1 MTVPDTNDAR
11 RDWLAVLA
19 RAARPALEEAAD
31 RIGAPAGETVRAAEC
46 GMVMLRGRVGG
57 TGGAFNLGE
66 ASVARSAVRIGAA
79 LGVGYALGRDRRK
92 AELIAVFDALLQ
104 DEARRAQLMREV
116 VEPLREAQAERR
128 EEQSARTASSRV
140 DFFTMVRGEA

>member
-1 MTVPDTNDAR
+1 MTTPDTNDAR

-19 RAARPALEEAAD
+19 RADRPALEEAAG
-31 RIGAPAGETVRAAEC
+31 RVGAPAGDTVRAAEC

-57 TGGAFNLGE
+57 TGEAFNLGE

-104 DEARRAQLMREV
+104 DEAWRPLLMREV
-116 VEPLREAQAERR
+116 VEPMRQAQAECR
-128 EEQSARTASSRV
+128 EVHSARTASSRV